1 MASNQN
7 FGSSGFLF
15 GSNLVETKGFLN
27 SQGVCLG
34 SAFGTSIP
42 SHALW
47 RIVNI
52 NLFVIKAKIEQPTNR
67 AKIMNITKNF
77 GWVKDAAFAFSILNV
92 WWLIVMDKV
101 WVVVQGEVWDEKLT
115 GHQYMTLIEKWHLQ
129 ECQALSWFHCMRYQ
143 NKSILHNF
151 LAYNLFQCYHRLY
164 TQMIWVRI
172 TIRAENNQF
181 IKNTLER
188 TMLLLS

>member
-1 MASNQN
+1 MN
-7 FGSSGFLF
+7 
-15 GSNLVETKGFLN
+15 NLV
-27 SQGVCLG
+27 VCCSWAKL
-34 SAFGTSIP
+34 
-42 SHALW
+42 HWKYL
-47 RIVNI
+47 
-52 NLFVIKAKIEQPTNR
+52 LVIKAKIEQPTSR
-67 AKIMNITKNF
+67 AKIMKITKNF
-77 GWVKDAAFAFSILNV
+77 GWVKDAAFAFSILNVWWLIV

-129 ECQALSWFHCMRYQ
+129 EWQALSLFHCMHFQ

-151 LAYNLFQCYHRLY
+151 LACNLFQCYHRLY

>member
-1 MASNQN
+1 M
-7 FGSSGFLF
+7 
-15 GSNLVETKGFLN
+15 
-27 SQGVCLG
+27 
-34 SAFGTSIP
+34 TSIP

-52 NLFVIKAKIEQPTNR
+52 YLFVIKAKIEQPTNR

-92 WWLIVMDKV
+92 WWLIVWWLIVMDKV
-101 WVVVQGEVWDEKLT
+101 WVVVQGEVSDKKLT
-115 GHQYMTLIEKWHLQ
+115 SHQYMTLIEKWHLQ

-172 TIRAENNQF
+172 IMRAETTNSS
-181 IKNTLER
+181 KTPSKDLCYCWVK
-188 TMLLLS
+188 S